1 MGWRH
6 RPQDAAKGQ
15 TRTPT
20 YGDSWPRRSQAQTNR
35 DKRRPDGPSRQPRH
49 RERPRMGS
57 LRTRAGSRRRG
68 RNPHARHWRRRVGS
82 GRRKAPGR
90 RRATREG
97 GTPESW
103 PRPVPHRRTHACAPQ
118 GTKARPQCARPGR
131 RTRDEPWPMRPRG
144 PRRPALPSRRRETR
158 SRARGQ
164 QSAGQQTH
172 RTRRARRTRR
182 MSPTS
187 HVPRRHARQAGTA
200 SRAQGS
206 QASCRQQGSP
216 RPNGPRAQG
225 CAGHRRERGH
235 RTARR

>member
-1 MGWRH
+1 MR
-6 RPQDAAKGQ
+6 
-15 TRTPT
+15 
-20 YGDSWPRRSQAQTNR
+20 
-35 DKRRPDGPSRQPRH
+35 
-49 RERPRMGS
+49 S

-68 RNPHARHWRRRVGS
+68 RNPRARHWRRRVGS

-103 PRPVPHRRTHACAPQ
+103 PRPAPHRRTHACAPQ

-144 PRRPALPSRRRETR
+144 PRRLALPSRRRETR

-172 RTRRARRTRR
+172 RTRRARR

-187 HVPRRHARQAGTA
+187 LVPRRHARQAGTA

-206 QASCRQQGSP
+206 QASCRQQGLP
-216 RPNGPRAQG
+216 RPNGPLVQGRAG
-225 CAGHRRERGH
+225 RRRARGH
-235 RTARR
+235 RTARRQREPRGQATQARQQAPPPWPWGRMPTYGPRPRSEGTDARARQMLRRLWGR